1 MKTFLLDRALVF
13 VWAAVGLWV
22 MTNNQISPSFSW
34 TVSTNDHLLIVVLSV
49 AFTLVGTLRSGGFVS
64 FTFRRPRW
72 RFGLAVLLR
81 AGLALLMVVPEEVA
95 VRQVS
100 VSLLT
105 AAFTFAGAN
114 GTLAAVVAALVSVV
128 IFTLLHASHY
138 RSHLV
143 MGIVYIFVAFVFGF
157 TAAVSIHFSH
167 NFGVSVGTLVQL
179 TFRKSRRSGLLKAPS
194 A

>member
-13 VWAAVGLWV
+13 VWAVVGLWL

-34 TVSTNDHLLIVVLSV
+34 VVSANDCPLIVMLSM
-49 AFTLVGTLRSGGFVS
+49 AFALMGTLRSGGFVS
-64 FTFRRPRW
+64 FTFCRPHW

-81 AGLALLMVVPEEVA
+81 AGLTLLVVIPEEVA

-100 VSLLT
+100 ISLL
-105 AAFTFAGAN
+105 AVLFSYAGAN
-114 GTLAAVVAALVSVV
+114 ATLAVAVAALTSVV
-128 IFTLLHASHY
+128 IFTLLHASHF
-138 RSHLV
+138 RSHMV

-179 TFRKSRRSGLLKAPS
+179 TFWKARRTGLLKAPS